1 LASTTTRPPAR
12 LPSRRARREE
22 PDAEQTAVEPYRLTP
37 KLARRVA
44 VLSALVVIGF
54 VALLLRLWA
63 LQVLAGPQYAARATA
78 NQLRTVRVEAPRGP
92 IEDRNGNLLVT
103 NEQVTAVE
111 LWPSGLPKLY
121 SRRVRELRN
130 LADITKVDVR
140 QVTRQIVQRRKYGD
154 LLDPIVVR
162 PQAPAA
168 MLTYLEERAG
178 AFPGVTLARSYIRK
192 YPHGSLAAQLLGY
205 VNQISPDQLKTL
217 GKAGYAPGDEVGQ
230 TGVEAKYNTYLF
242 GVPGT
247 AKVRV
252 DSMGRPRSLQTL
264 ATPPQ
269 PGQTV
274 RLTIDTGLQ
283 IAAQNALKYGIQL
296 AHNNKQWAAD
306 GGAIVAMNPKDGAI
320 LALAS
325 SPTYDPAVYSGRVTD
340 SKLAAQGLIGK
351 SALVKN
357 YPSLDRATDGTY
369 PPGST
374 FKPLTA
380 IAALQEHLIKP
391 KALYPCTGTYTSPYD
406 RSHHVFHNWDPF
418 INQEMNLDTALAYSC
433 DTYFYQA
440 GDAFY
445 ALPADRG
452 QPLQK
457 WARRFG
463 FGQKTGVDV
472 GPETGGLVPTIGS
485 MRQEYTKASGDPNWR
500 VDRIW
505 KPGDS
510 ITLAIGQGQ
519 LLVTP
524 LQMARLYA
532 AIANGGKLVTPHVL
546 NDVENPNGTI
556 VPTRAPAAP
565 KPIPGLDPAYV
576 KDVQQGLYMGT
587 HDSFGTSY
595 PVFGNFPVPIAG
607 KTGTAEKVVTPVPG
621 YTHNESQS
629 WWCGYGPAGDPNV
642 APKLVVCAVIENGG
656 EGGAAAAPAAE
667 KVFAKFF
674 GVPAGQV
681 GLGPIHSD

>member
-1 LASTTTRPPAR
+1 LASTTASP
-12 LPSRRARREE
+12 PSRRARPEE
-22 PDAEQTAVEPYRLTP
+22 PDAAQQTVEPYRLTP

-44 VLSALVVIGF
+44 LLGALVVIGF

-92 IEDRNGNLLVT
+92 IEDRYGNLLVT
-103 NEQVTAVE
+103 NQQVTAVE
-111 LWPSGLPKLY
+111 LWPSGLPKVY
-121 SRRVRELRN
+121 ARRVRELRA
-130 LADITKVDVR
+130 LADVTRVNVR
-140 QVTRQIVQRRKYGD
+140 QITRQIVQRRKVGD
-154 LLDPIVVR
+154 LLDPVIVR
-162 PQAPAA
+162 PQATGP

-205 VNQISPDQLKTL
+205 VNQIDPGQLKTL
-217 GKAGYAPGDEVGQ
+217 AEAGYAPGDEVGQ
-230 TGVEAKYNTYLF
+230 SGVESKYNTYLF

-247 AKVRV
+247 ARVRV
-252 DSMGRPRSLQTL
+252 DSLGRPRSLQTL

-274 RLTIDTGLQ
+274 RLTLDTGLQ
-283 IAAQNALKYGIQL
+283 VAAQSALKYGIQL

-306 GGAIVAMNPKDGAI
+306 GGAIVAMSPSDGSI

-325 SPTYDPAVYSGRVTD
+325 SPTYDPAVYSGRVTT
-340 SKLAAQGLIGK
+340 KALANQGLVGK
-351 SALVKN
+351 SALAKN
-357 YPSLDRATDGTY
+357 YPSLNRATDGTY

-391 KALYPCTGTYTSPYD
+391 KALYPCTGTYTSPDD
-406 RSHHVFHNWDPF
+406 RAHHVFHNWDPF
-418 INQEMNLDTALAYSC
+418 VYQGMNLPTALAYSC
-433 DTYFYQA
+433 DTYFYRA
-440 GDAFY
+440 GNAFY
-445 ALPADRG
+445 DLPPARG

-457 WARRFG
+457 WARKFG
-463 FGQKTGVDV
+463 FGSRTGVDV
-472 GPETGGLVPTIGS
+472 GPETGGLVPTIGWKH
-485 MRQEYTKASGDPNWR
+485 QTYTRKTDACCWR
-500 VDRIW
+500 VDRLW

-510 ITLAIGQGQ
+510 ITLAIGQGN

-546 NDVENPNGTI
+546 MDVENPNRTI
-556 VPTRAPAAP
+556 VPTTAPPAP
-565 KPIPGLDPAYV
+565 RPIPGLDPAYV
-576 KDVQQGLYMGT
+576 KDVQEGLLMGT
-587 HDSFGTSY
+587 HDPFGTSY
-595 PVFGNFPVPIAG
+595 GVFGNFPVPIAG

-629 WWCGYGPAGDPNV
+629 WWCGYGPAND
-642 APKLVVCAVIENGG
+642 PKLVVCAVIENGG

-667 KVFAKFF
+667 HVFAKFF
-674 GVPAGQV
+674 GVQAGQL
-681 GLGPIHSD
+681 GLIHSD